1 MTLIKAVKFIN
12 SIDMAK
18 KIRIN
23 KKKLFVNMRNH
34 HQVTKLQGMTME
46 KYR

>member
-1 MTLIKAVKFIN
+1 MKLTKTVKCIR

-23 KKKLFVNMRNH
+23 KEKLFTYERNYQKVMR
-34 HQVTKLQGMTME
+34 LQGMTME

>member
-1 MTLIKAVKFIN
+1 MKLIKEVKFIN

-18 KIRIN
+18 EIRIN
-23 KKKLFVNMRNH
+23 KKKLFTNMRNH
-34 HQVTKLQGMTME
+34 HQVMRLQGMTME